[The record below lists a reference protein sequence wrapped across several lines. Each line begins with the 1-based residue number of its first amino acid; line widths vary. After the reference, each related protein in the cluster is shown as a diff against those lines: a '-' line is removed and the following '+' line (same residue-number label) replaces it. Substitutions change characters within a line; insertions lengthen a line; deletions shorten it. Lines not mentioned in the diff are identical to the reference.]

1 MGNHL
6 IWNIDP
12 QVFSFSAVPR
22 WYGLIFAG
30 GIVGGYALMKRIFI
44 KEKKDI
50 ELVDKLLVY
59 VFVGMLV
66 GMRLGHCLF
75 YEADQYLSDPI
86 RIFKIW
92 EGGYASHGGFA
103 GLIIAVLLFCRKHK
117 SINLLWLLDRMT
129 IPSMF
134 AAGAIR
140 VGNFFNSEMVG
151 RTSDVPWA
159 IIFKLVDDNPRH
171 PAQLYEAFGFFTL
184 FAVGLYIY
192 SRDNLRDRRGL
203 LLGTILTFGMSWRF
217 FVEFFKENQVGF
229 ENDMMFNMGQLLS
242 IPFIAVGIYLLWRTV
257 TKPMV
262 PEQTAPPKKSSKRKR
277 K

>member
-12 QVFSFSAVPR
+12 QVFSFSEVPR

-30 GIVGGYALMKRIFI
+30 GIVGGYALMKRMFI
-44 KEKKDI
+44 KEHKDI

-66 GMRLGHCLF
+66 GMRLGHCFF
-75 YEADQYLSDPI
+75 YEADQYLRDPI

-103 GLIIAVLLFCRKHK
+103 GLIVAILLFCRKYK
-117 SINLLWLLDRMT
+117 SINIMWLLDRMT

-159 IIFKLVDDNPRH
+159 IVFKLVDDNPRH
-171 PAQLYEAFGFFTL
+171 PGQLYEAIGFFTL
-184 FAVGLYIY
+184 FGVGLYIY
-192 SRDNLRDRRGL
+192 SKEKLRDRRGL

-229 ENDMMFNMGQLLS
+229 ENDMVLNMGQILS
-242 IPFIAVGIYLLWRTV
+242 IPFIAVGIYLLWNTLRNPMPV
-257 TKPMV
+257 ESAPHKKP
-262 PEQTAPPKKSSKRKR
+262 PHKRSKK
-277 K
+277 

>member
-1 MGNHL
+1 MGNHF

-12 QVFSFSAVPR
+12 QVFSFSSVPR
-22 WYGLIFAG
+22 WYGLLFAG
-30 GIVGGYALMKRIFI
+30 GIIGGYALMKRMFI
-44 KEKKDI
+44 KEKKEV

-59 VFVGMLV
+59 VFIGMLV

-103 GLIIAVLLFCRKHK
+103 GLIVAIGLFCRKNN
-117 SINLLWLLDRMT
+117 SINLMWLLDRMA

-134 AAGAIR
+134 AAGSIR

-151 RTSDVPWA
+151 RTSEVPWA
-159 IIFKLVDDNPRH
+159 IIFKLVDDSPRH
-171 PAQLYEAFGFFTL
+171 PAQLYEAIGFFTL
-184 FAVGLYIY
+184 LVVGLFMYGK
-192 SRDNLRDRRGL
+192 DNLRDRRGL
-203 LLGTILTFGMSWRF
+203 ILGTVLTFGMSWRF

-242 IPFIAVGIYLLWRTV
+242 IPFIAVGIFLLLKTFKAPVVIQQVAQKKPARNRT
-257 TKPMV
+257 
-262 PEQTAPPKKSSKRKR
+262 KK
-277 K
+277 